1 MYQKLM
7 SLGDKVMNKRKMWLT
22 SNTVEFTVLQDVL
35 EKGTQNVVTTGG
47 LPHNHTMTAE
57 MDVTCPKCFLLWM
70 NTSHYL
76 LTIPL
81 NQGCLSQYFLL
92 SPRLT
97 ILKVLIILIRG
108 KKS

>member
-22 SNTVEFTVLQDVL
+22 SSAVEFTVLQDVL

-70 NTSHYL
+70 NTSHHFITFLSTL
-76 LTIPL
+76 LQDCTTAVRVHIYKIF
-81 NQGCLSQYFLL
+81 S
-92 SPRLT
+92 
-97 ILKVLIILIRG
+97 
-108 KKS
+108 